1 VDGAKLKMDGEDDG
15 CARCEGDGLD
25 IAGGCRGVG
34 DDNLAKG
41 SGPGGCGEWDFG
53 RTGAGGEE
61 INDGPGV
68 TGRDE
73 EWEGV
78 RDANGL

>member
-1 VDGAKLKMDGEDDG
+1 LNMDGGGDG
-15 CARCEGDGLD
+15 CARCEREGLG
-25 IAGGCRGVG
+25 IADGCRGVG
-34 DDNLAKG
+34 DDKLAKG
-41 SGPGGCGEWDFG
+41 SDPGGCGEWDLG
-53 RTGAGGEE
+53 RTCAGGEE
-61 INDGPGV
+61 SNDGPGV